1 MKLFISKHG
10 GSMKIK
16 DFKKLVKEIV
26 EREMVTQKEQIL
38 KEIKA
43 ELFDIMAVQKTPNTK
58 QSSKINEGAEL
69 AKANLRQMFQQNLG
83 PGQDS
88 FLNTSNVAVTPQ
100 GGMPQTFEGKRLTED
115 HEEVLDAINKDY
127 STLLKKMGV

>member
-1 MKLFISKHG
+1 
-10 GSMKIK
+10 MKIK

-26 EREMVTQKEQIL
+26 EQDMITQKEQIL

-43 ELFDIMAVQKTPNTK
+43 ELFDIMVVQKTSNTK

-83 PGQDS
+83 TGQDS
-88 FLNTSNVAVTPQ
+88 FLNTSSVAVGPQ
-100 GGMPQTFEGKRLTED
+100 GGLPKTFEGTTITSD

-127 STLLKKMGV
+127 SQVLKKMGV

>member
-1 MKLFISKHG
+1 
-10 GSMKIK
+10 MKIK

-26 EREMVTQKEQIL
+26 EREMISQKEQIL

-115 HEEVLDAINKDY
+115 HGEVLDAINKDY

>member
-1 MKLFISKHG
+1 
-10 GSMKIK
+10 MKIK

-26 EREMVTQKEQIL
+26 EQEMITQKEQIL

-43 ELFDIMAVQKTPNTK
+43 ELFDIMTAQKTSNTK
-58 QSSKINEGAEL
+58 QNSKINEGAEL

-83 PGQDS
+83 TGQDS
-88 FLNTSNVAVTPQ
+88 FLNTSSVAVGPQ
-100 GGMPQTFEGKRLTED
+100 GGLPKTFEGTTITSD

-127 STLLKKMGV
+127 STILKKMGV

>member
-1 MKLFISKHG
+1 MN
-10 GSMKIK
+10 IK

-26 EREMVTQKEQIL
+26 EQEMITQKEQIL

-43 ELFDIMAVQKTPNTK
+43 ELFDIMAVQKTSNTK

-83 PGQDS
+83 TGQDS
-88 FLNTSNVAVTPQ
+88 FLNTSNVALTPQ
-100 GGMPQTFEGKRLTED
+100 GALPKTFEGTTITSD

>member
-1 MKLFISKHG
+1 
-10 GSMKIK
+10 MKIK

-26 EREMVTQKEQIL
+26 EQEMITQKEQIL

-43 ELFDIMAVQKTPNTK
+43 ELFDIMVVQKTSNTK

-83 PGQDS
+83 TGQDS
-88 FLNTSNVAVTPQ
+88 FLNTSSVAVGLQ
-100 GGMPQTFEGKRLTED
+100 GGLPKTFEGTTITSD

-127 STLLKKMGV
+127 SQVLKKMGV

>member
-1 MKLFISKHG
+1 
-10 GSMKIK
+10 MKIK

-26 EREMVTQKEQIL
+26 EQEMVTQKEQIL

-43 ELFDIMAVQKTPNTK
+43 ELFDVMSAQKTSNVEK
-58 QSSKINEGAEL
+58 SSKINEEAEVSR
-69 AKANLRQMFQQNLG
+69 ASLRQMFEEKLG
-83 PGQDS
+83 TNNDV

-100 GGMPQTFEGKRLTED
+100 GGLPKTFEGTRLTED

-127 STLLKKMGV
+127 SKLMKKMGV

>member
-1 MKLFISKHG
+1 
-10 GSMKIK
+10 MKIK
-16 DFKKLVKEIV
+16 DFKKMVKEIV
-26 EREMVTQKEQIL
+26 EQEMITQKEQIL

-43 ELFDIMAVQKTPNTK
+43 ELFDIMAVQKTSNTK

-83 PGQDS
+83 TGQDS
-88 FLNTSNVAVTPQ
+88 FLNTSSVAVGPQ
-100 GGMPQTFEGKRLTED
+100 GGLPKTFEGTTITSD

-127 STLLKKMGV
+127 SQLMKKMGV